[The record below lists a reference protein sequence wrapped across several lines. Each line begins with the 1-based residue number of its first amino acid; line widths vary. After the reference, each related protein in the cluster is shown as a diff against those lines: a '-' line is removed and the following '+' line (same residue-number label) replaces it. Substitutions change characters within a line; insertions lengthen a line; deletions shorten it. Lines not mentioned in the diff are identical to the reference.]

1 MLFSLLFFLKL
12 SSISYGC
19 TYFIQNQD
27 DLISSDPEA
36 WQQLAEA
43 MTPSIVKVVE
53 FAKNVPGFIQV
64 RHLSLLCNQYSVV
77 KKTSKTSCS
86 TVTIAFSK

>member
-1 MLFSLLFFLKL
+1 MLFSLLFSKFQAFLTVVL
-12 SSISYGC
+12 
-19 TYFIQNQD
+19 YFIQNQD

-64 RHLSLLCNQYSVV
+64 RPLSRWCYQYSVV
-77 KKTSKTSCS
+77 KKTSKT
-86 TVTIAFSK
+86 

>member
-1 MLFSLLFFLKL
+1 ML
-12 SSISYGC
+12 
-19 TYFIQNQD
+19 YFIQSQD

-64 RHLSLLCNQYSVV
+64 RPLSRWCYQYSVV
-77 KKTSKTSCS
+77 KKTSKT
-86 TVTIAFSK
+86 